1 MKYLSILGAL
11 GVACVLAVSPSVSAA
26 TITNAT
32 VIIGGPGSVSSEGTS
47 NPGLLSDGTR
57 PGAHVDLTYD
67 SDTAMLTLDIFN
79 DGPSGSLTG
88 LFFNVPSGVTGATL
102 DTAGATY
109 VGLIFDLDDLGADG
123 FGRFD
128 LYVGNS
134 TSSSPNGGSPGSILV
149 GNDETMGIQI
159 LGSGLGSLTALD
171 FLTGLSEIPP
181 GSQSQHVVGRFQ
193 SGLEG
198 GSAFITDGD
207 LPEPATLAYVVSAM
221 ALGAITLARKR
232 K

>member
-1 MKYLSILGAL
+1 MKYLFILGAL
-11 GVACVLAVSPSVSAA
+11 GVACVLAVSPSASAA

-32 VIIGGPGSVSSEGTS
+32 VVIGGPGSLSSEGTS
-47 NPGLLSDGTR
+47 NPGLLSDGTQ

-88 LFFNVPSGVTGATL
+88 LFFNVPSGVTGASL
-102 DTAGATY
+102 ATAGATY
-109 VGLIFDLDDLGADG
+109 VGLIFDLNDLGADG

-128 LYVGNS
+128 FYVGNS

-149 GNDETMGIQI
+149 GNNETVII
-159 LGSGLGSLTALD
+159 AFAGSSIGSIVASD
-171 FLTGLSEIPP
+171 FLDGLSEIPP
-181 GSQSQHVVGRFQ
+181 GSAPQHVVGRFQ
-193 SGLEG
+193 SGTEG
-198 GSAFITDGD
+198 GSGFITDGD
-207 LPEPATLAYVVSAM
+207 VPEPATLAYVVSAM